1 MRGIIKKDLY
11 LERKNIFLCLGV
23 YSFMAVIAIVAV
35 IFAKNDLVFAKEFDL
50 DTNNISMCLTML
62 VFLMVFF
69 LQGKICGIDEKRKW
83 SYFGTSTPLTEKGLV
98 ASRYTLIFMIAS
110 TGVVICFCFD
120 VLISLITGIHTDNT
134 IIYMM
139 LLFVNI
145 AYEALELPFI
155 IRYGSSR
162 GTNVKVAVLLSVFFF
177 VILYALF
184 GDISGW
190 VEFFK
195 KLKDNQ
201 DIAKYINGEA
211 ITARLLN
218 MAAPKLLMATLLP
231 HIIVLFYYISYRISC
246 KLYLK
251 GTEEY
256 DA

>member
-23 YSFMAVIAIVAV
+23 YSFMAIIAIAAV
-35 IFAKNDLVFAKEFDL
+35 IFAKNNLVFAKEFGL
-50 DTNNISMCLTML
+50 DTNNISMCLAMI

-69 LQGKICGIDEKRKW
+69 LQSKVCGIDERRKW
-83 SYFGTSTPLTEKGLV
+83 SYFGTSTPITEKGLV
-98 ASRYTLIFMIAS
+98 ASRYTLMFMIAF
-110 TGVVICFCFD
+110 TGFVICFCFD
-120 VLISLITGIHTDNT
+120 ILISLVTGIHTGNT
-134 IIYMM
+134 IVFMM

-145 AYEALELPFI
+145 FYEALELPFV
-155 IRYGSSR
+155 IRYGSGR
-162 GTNVKVAVLLSVFFF
+162 GTNVKVSVLLTVFFF

-184 GDISGW
+184 GDISGK

-195 KLKDNQ
+195 QLKDNP

-231 HIIVLFYYISYRISC
+231 HIIVLLYYLSYRISC